1 MSKDAKK
8 VPALRFKGFS
18 DAWEKRKLGQIAEIL
33 MGQSPDSKNY
43 TTDPKDYILV
53 QGNADIKNGWVY
65 PRVWTTQVTKIA
77 KKGSVLL
84 SVRAP
89 VGEVARSAFDVV
101 LGRGVAS
108 IGHDD
113 FLYHYLVRMK
123 ENGFWLKLSTGST
136 FDSINSKD
144 IKEAALFVPEKP
156 EQQKISRILNSLNHL
171 IAATQQKIDNLERTK
186 KALRRRIFDQSL
198 RLKGYSDLW
207 ENHRLGEL
215 ANIQGGG
222 TPSTSKSEYWN
233 GSIDWYAP
241 AEIGTRRYVSG
252 SKRRI
257 TELGL
262 QKSSAV
268 LLPANKTI
276 LFTSRAGIGNAAIL
290 TKTAATNQGFQSIV
304 VKQNADIYFLFS
316 KIPEIKHKAIRLA
329 AGSTFLEISGKSL
342 SKIQIKVPN
351 HDEQSK
357 IGKVFLQMDN
367 LIDLTQSK
375 LAGLK
380 LLKQAMLENLF
391 V

>member
-1 MSKDAKK
+1 M
-8 VPALRFKGFS
+8 
-18 DAWEKRKLGQIAEIL
+18 
-33 MGQSPDSKNY
+33 
-43 TTDPKDYILV
+43 
-53 QGNADIKNGWVY
+53 
-65 PRVWTTQVTKIA
+65 
-77 KKGSVLL
+77 
-84 SVRAP
+84 
-89 VGEVARSAFDVV
+89 
-101 LGRGVAS
+101 
-108 IGHDD
+108 
-113 FLYHYLVRMK
+113 
-123 ENGFWLKLSTGST
+123 
-136 FDSINSKD
+136 
-144 IKEAALFVPEKP
+144 
-156 EQQKISRILNSLNHL
+156 
-171 IAATQQKIDNLERTK
+171 
-186 KALRRRIFDQSL
+186 